1 MRDFTIRIAEPS
13 DIGSVHSIMTTA
25 RSSMKEPEL
34 YVPDT
39 PEFISRHIQDC
50 GFTLLALYGT
60 LPAGFLIVRIPG
72 EERDNLGYDLG
83 FSKQELSLAAHM
95 ESAAVLPEYQGNRLQ
110 RRLISS
116 AEAILSSR
124 GYQYALATVSPKNFY
139 SLRNMLA
146 CGYRIAKTTT
156 KYGGLERHI
165 LLKSLGKTA

>member
-1 MRDFTIRIAEPS
+1 MRNFTIRLAEPS
-13 DIGSVHSIMTTA
+13 DVGSIYTIMNTA

-50 GFTLLALYGT
+50 GFTLIALYGA

-83 FSKQELSLAAHM
+83 FSRQELPLAAHM

-116 AEAILSSR
+116 AEAILATR

-139 SLRNMLA
+139 SLRNMLS
-146 CGYRIAKTTT
+146 CGYRIAKTTL

-165 LLKSLGKTA
+165 LLKSLGQTA